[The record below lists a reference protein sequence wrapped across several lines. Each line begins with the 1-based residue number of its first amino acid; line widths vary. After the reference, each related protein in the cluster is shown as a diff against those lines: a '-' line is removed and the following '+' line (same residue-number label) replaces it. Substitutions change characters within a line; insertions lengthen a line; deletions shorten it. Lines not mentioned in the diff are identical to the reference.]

1 MGRLLRPDTVDP
13 RGLGWISMVSAGQ
26 DEMDAL
32 PPNRLGEGE
41 RSVIAYAKSHE
52 GYWAG
57 LDDLQARTLAEALG
71 LKVVGVIGVL
81 FGAKGVGLVLT
92 VGPQLDALRLAGF
105 RMTEDLYQGSLQ
117 LAGEATHFTMG
128 R

>member
-1 MGRLLRPDTVDP
+1 
-13 RGLGWISMVSAGQ
+13 
-26 DEMDAL
+26 MDAL

-57 LDDLQARTLAEALG
+57 LDNLQARTLAEALG

-81 FGAKGVGLVLT
+81 FQGEGSGSSSDGTTTTGCLAAGGFSYDRGFVPGLFAVG
-92 VGPQLDALRLAGF
+92 G
-105 RMTEDLYQGSLQ
+105 
-117 LAGEATHFTMG
+117 
-128 R
+128 